1 MARKRIM
8 AGPGLTTTGGMA
20 DWVIPR
26 GNNLFNAAIV
36 MQDHRGVTWRGYGSS
51 TVSRLEYV
59 GGPTQGFQQ
68 VVGSSRCQLKDFELV
83 IAKPDV
89 DAAVLIANSPVVQ
102 GVSTNNVIEN
112 VRVRH
117 GGKPTAA
124 KRAFSVDS
132 SAVGGVDGNND
143 LHHFIR
149 CQAESYRDAAY
160 YINGS
165 QCHDLYFRG
174 CTAHDHGG
182 RKPIGLHAAV
192 GIFFTW
198 HRGSMT
204 ANSVDFKLG
213 GGEIQAVIDGH
224 NSEHSEQL
232 LTYSFTNGIPNIS
245 IRDVRWEGAP
255 VVGRPVV
262 DIVASGPVKLDN
274 MLISGINGVCPKLT
288 FGGTRGSVDLSGLT
302 IRQHGG
308 VVPNTPIIT
317 AGPGIQVRQHGLLH
331 QRINEN
337 GSRTTTPITVNVAL

>member
-1 MARKRIM
+1 M
-8 AGPGLTTTGGMA
+8 AGPGERADGTMA

-26 GNNLFNAAIV
+26 GANSFNAPLT
-36 MQDHRGVTWRGYGSS
+36 MQDQRGVTWRGYGGMNVSS
-51 TVSRLEYV
+51 LEYL
-59 GGPTQGFQQ
+59 GGPTKGFQQ
-68 VVGSSRCQLKDFELV
+68 VIGSSRCHLRDFELV

-89 DAAVLIANSPVVQ
+89 DAAVLISNSPVVR

-124 KRAFSVDS
+124 KRAFSIDS
-132 SAVGGVDGNND
+132 FAAGGVDGNND

-149 CQAESYRDAAY
+149 LAAESYRDAAY

-192 GIFFTW
+192 GVFFTW
-198 HRGSMT
+198 HRGGMSW
-204 ANSVDFKLG
+204 NSVDFKLG
-213 GGEIQAVIDGH
+213 GAEIQAVIDGL
-224 NSEHSEQL
+224 NSEHGEQL
-232 LTYSFTNGIPNIS
+232 LTYNFANGIPNIS
-245 IRDVRWEGAP
+245 IRDGRWE
-255 VVGRPVV
+255 GRPVV
-262 DIVASGPVKLDN
+262 GKPVVEVFASGPVKLDN
-274 MLISGINGVCPKLT
+274 MLISGINGVCPMLV

-308 VVPNTPIIT
+308 VVPQTPIIT

-337 GSRTTTPITVNVAL
+337 GSRTTTPIAVNQPISL